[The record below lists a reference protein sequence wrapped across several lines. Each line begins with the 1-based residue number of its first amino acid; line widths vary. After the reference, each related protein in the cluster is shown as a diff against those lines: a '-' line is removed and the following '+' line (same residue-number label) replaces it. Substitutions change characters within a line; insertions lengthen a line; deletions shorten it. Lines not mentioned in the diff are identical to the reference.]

1 MKRYMTR
8 QLAASI
14 IGLVLLGG
22 AGFAQ
27 VSAQEVAP
35 APVDSSEISNIGRD
49 YRIALINARR
59 GYTPA
64 VQRQIAEAEKN
75 DEKEKPDFRKEKSA
89 RPDKNNKRERPERRK
104 GIPPADAMGP
114 KEPADIH
121 RGRPDDSRR
130 PERPLGRE
138 RVKHAHKD
146 DGRRDV
152 HRREKKE
159 LREKGRKGDFRR
171 HEGDGKHHMPQEH
184 RNHGPHHELDDDE

>member
-49 YRIALINARR
+49 YRIALINVRR

-64 VQRQIAEAEKN
+64 VQRQIAETEKN
-75 DEKEKPDFRKEKSA
+75 DEKAKPDFRKEKSTGQT
-89 RPDKNNKRERPERRK
+89 EIISE
-104 GIPPADAMGP
+104 
-114 KEPADIH
+114 
-121 RGRPDDSRR
+121 
-130 PERPLGRE
+130 
-138 RVKHAHKD
+138 KD
-146 DGRRDV
+146 LSG
-152 HRREKKE
+152 
-159 LREKGRKGDFRR
+159 
-171 HEGDGKHHMPQEH
+171 
-184 RNHGPHHELDDDE
+184 

>member
-14 IGLVLLGG
+14 IVLVLLGG

-64 VQRQIAEAEKN
+64 VQRQIAETEKN
-75 DEKEKPDFRKEKSA
+75 DEKAKPDFRKEKSTGQT
-89 RPDKNNKRERPERRK
+89 EIISE
-104 GIPPADAMGP
+104 
-114 KEPADIH
+114 
-121 RGRPDDSRR
+121 
-130 PERPLGRE
+130 
-138 RVKHAHKD
+138 KD
-146 DGRRDV
+146 LSG
-152 HRREKKE
+152 
-159 LREKGRKGDFRR
+159 
-171 HEGDGKHHMPQEH
+171 
-184 RNHGPHHELDDDE
+184 

>member
-35 APVDSSEISNIGRD
+35 VPVDSSEISNIGRD

-64 VQRQIAEAEKN
+64 VQRQIAETEKN
-75 DEKEKPDFRKEKSA
+75 DEKAKPDFRKEKSTGQT
-89 RPDKNNKRERPERRK
+89 EIISE
-104 GIPPADAMGP
+104 
-114 KEPADIH
+114 
-121 RGRPDDSRR
+121 
-130 PERPLGRE
+130 
-138 RVKHAHKD
+138 KD
-146 DGRRDV
+146 LSG
-152 HRREKKE
+152 
-159 LREKGRKGDFRR
+159 
-171 HEGDGKHHMPQEH
+171 
-184 RNHGPHHELDDDE
+184 

>member
-1 MKRYMTR
+1 MENKMKRYMTR

-64 VQRQIAEAEKN
+64 VQRQIAETEKN
-75 DEKEKPDFRKEKSA
+75 DEKAKPDFRKEKSTGQT
-89 RPDKNNKRERPERRK
+89 EIISE
-104 GIPPADAMGP
+104 
-114 KEPADIH
+114 
-121 RGRPDDSRR
+121 
-130 PERPLGRE
+130 
-138 RVKHAHKD
+138 KD
-146 DGRRDV
+146 LSG
-152 HRREKKE
+152 
-159 LREKGRKGDFRR
+159 
-171 HEGDGKHHMPQEH
+171 
-184 RNHGPHHELDDDE
+184 

>member
-75 DEKEKPDFRKEKSA
+75 DEKAKPDFRKEKST
-89 RPDKNNKRERPERRK
+89 RPDGNSE
-104 GIPPADAMGP
+104 
-114 KEPADIH
+114 
-121 RGRPDDSRR
+121 
-130 PERPLGRE
+130 
-138 RVKHAHKD
+138 KD
-146 DGRRDV
+146 LSG
-152 HRREKKE
+152 
-159 LREKGRKGDFRR
+159 
-171 HEGDGKHHMPQEH
+171 
-184 RNHGPHHELDDDE
+184 

>member
-8 QLAASI
+8 QLDASI

-64 VQRQIAEAEKN
+64 VQRQIAETEKN
-75 DEKEKPDFRKEKSA
+75 DEKAKPDFRKEKSTGQT
-89 RPDKNNKRERPERRK
+89 EIISE
-104 GIPPADAMGP
+104 
-114 KEPADIH
+114 
-121 RGRPDDSRR
+121 
-130 PERPLGRE
+130 
-138 RVKHAHKD
+138 KD
-146 DGRRDV
+146 LSG
-152 HRREKKE
+152 
-159 LREKGRKGDFRR
+159 
-171 HEGDGKHHMPQEH
+171 
-184 RNHGPHHELDDDE
+184 

>member
-8 QLAASI
+8 RLVASI

-64 VQRQIAEAEKN
+64 VQRQIAEVEKN
-75 DEKEKPDFRKEKSA
+75 DEKAKPDFRKEKSIGS
-89 RPDKNNKRERPERRK
+89 DENNKRERPERIK
-104 GIPPADAMGP
+104 GIPPTDAMGLRNQRISIEAGRMTP
-114 KEPADIH
+114 GDLKGHWAGKE
-121 RGRPDDSRR
+121 
-130 PERPLGRE
+130 
-138 RVKHAHKD
+138 
-146 DGRRDV
+146 
-152 HRREKKE
+152 
-159 LREKGRKGDFRR
+159 
-171 HEGDGKHHMPQEH
+171 
-184 RNHGPHHELDDDE
+184 

>member
-27 VSAQEVAP
+27 VSAHEVAP

-64 VQRQIAEAEKN
+64 VQRQIAETEKN
-75 DEKEKPDFRKEKSA
+75 DEKAKPDFRKEKSTGQT
-89 RPDKNNKRERPERRK
+89 EIISE
-104 GIPPADAMGP
+104 
-114 KEPADIH
+114 
-121 RGRPDDSRR
+121 
-130 PERPLGRE
+130 
-138 RVKHAHKD
+138 KD
-146 DGRRDV
+146 LSG
-152 HRREKKE
+152 
-159 LREKGRKGDFRR
+159 
-171 HEGDGKHHMPQEH
+171 
-184 RNHGPHHELDDDE
+184 